1 MNSSSA
7 VNERDISISILK
19 AFAIILVVTAHAGGP
34 DWLRHAAY
42 IACVS
47 VFFFCTGFLFNMRG
61 ECDSIGCYI
70 WKKMRNLYCP
80 FWVWSV
86 AFLILHNLFF
96 SIGFLNEEYGNAA
109 GGVTHLYDFHEF
121 CQRLWSITFNMSGYD
136 EFIGGAFWFFRTMF
150 ISSISFYLIFKL
162 IRRFVPAFTSTGIV
176 VSIIGGTFLLILWK
190 LAMGLKITGVAQGG
204 YRELLA
210 ILLIGIG
217 FLYRSYS
224 TFFHRRWLVA
234 TVGCIVWGVFAI
246 YAPTSMSHTATI
258 NQFLTFLLSAFVAFV
273 SLHGISVLLARKENF
288 ITRGLIYLG
297 NHTLY
302 VFAFHLLAFK
312 LVSIIKVLVNGMPYA
327 YVGGHPVVHVGAFT
341 DGFYLLYILVGICVP
356 LLVLEGWK
364 KLDNLYNL
372 TCINCLKYTFIGLL
386 TVSMYIYK
394 LLKRITISVYK
405 SVKGFI
411 QDMKVL
417 LKGSSAKEDE

>member
-1 MNSSSA
+1 M
-7 VNERDISISILK
+7 
-19 AFAIILVVTAHAGGP
+19 
-34 DWLRHAAY
+34 
-42 IACVS
+42 
-47 VFFFCTGFLFNMRG
+47 
-61 ECDSIGCYI
+61 
-70 WKKMRNLYCP
+70 
-80 FWVWSV
+80 
-86 AFLILHNLFF
+86 
-96 SIGFLNEEYGNAA
+96 
-109 GGVTHLYDFHEF
+109 
-121 CQRLWSITFNMSGYD
+121 
-136 EFIGGAFWFFRTMF
+136 
-150 ISSISFYLIFKL
+150 
-162 IRRFVPAFTSTGIV
+162 
-176 VSIIGGTFLLILWK
+176 
-190 LAMGLKITGVAQGG
+190 
-204 YRELLA
+204 
-210 ILLIGIG
+210 
-217 FLYRSYS
+217 
-224 TFFHRRWLVA
+224 
-234 TVGCIVWGVFAI
+234 
-246 YAPTSMSHTATI
+246 
-258 NQFLTFLLSAFVAFV
+258 
-273 SLHGISVLLARKENF
+273 ARKENF

-356 LLVLEGWK
+356 LLVLEGWR

-417 LKGSSAKEDE
+417 LKASSAKEDE